1 MKDLFF
7 DLVYNWKHALSS
19 DNTKGTR
26 VFLWVIFVFCIILVV
41 SGFAGIIV
49 AIITHKITPVIT
61 GLIVL
66 AAGIGI
72 FAFVSTR

>member
-1 MKDLFF
+1 MKDLFY

-26 VFLWVIFVFCIILVV
+26 VFLWVVFIFCILLVI
-41 SGFAGIIV
+41 SGLAGVVV
-49 AIITHKITPVIT
+49 AIVTHKIAPVIT